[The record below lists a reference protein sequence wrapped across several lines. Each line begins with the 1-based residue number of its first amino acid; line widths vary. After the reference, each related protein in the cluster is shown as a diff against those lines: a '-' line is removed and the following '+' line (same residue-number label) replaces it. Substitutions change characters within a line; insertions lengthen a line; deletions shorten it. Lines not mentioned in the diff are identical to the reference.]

1 MELKFLIL
9 YPDLMNLNSDISN
22 IKILKYRAEKRRIKV
37 LVDEYQDEISNID
50 FKQYDLIFLG
60 NGSDINQ
67 KIVLEKLQKQK
78 PKIVES
84 LEKGTFYFLIGGG
97 SYIFGKYY
105 YDTLEEKVN
114 ALSIFDYYTEKKDFS
129 YGNVNLKVN
138 LSGKNVNVVGFE
150 NSKNVIVN
158 TNNYFGKIIGCS
170 NKKVINKYDGFFI
183 ENVLCTNLNGPLF
196 SKNPELADYII
207 KLLLDRKYKCNIK
220 LKNIDD
226 KLEIIAKNNIINN
239 IKKVNV

>member
-22 IKILKYRAEKRRIKV
+22 IKILKYRAEKRGIKV
-37 LVDEYQDEISNID
+37 LVDEYQDENSNID
-50 FKQYDLIFLG
+50 FKQYDLILLG
-60 NGSDINQ
+60 HGSDINQ

-105 YDTLEEKVN
+105 YDTLEKKVN
-114 ALSIFDYYTEKKDFS
+114 ALSVFDYYTEKKDFS

-196 SKNPELADYII
+196 SKN
-207 KLLLDRKYKCNIK
+207 
-220 LKNIDD
+220 IDD
-226 KLEIIAKNNIINN
+226 KLEIIAKNNIIKN
-239 IKKVNV
+239 IKKINV

>member
-22 IKILKYRAEKRRIKV
+22 IKILKYRAEKRKIKV
-37 LVDEYQDEISNID
+37 LIDEYQDENSNID

-105 YDTLEEKVN
+105 YD
-114 ALSIFDYYTEKKDFS
+114 ALEKKLTLFQFS
-129 YGNVNLKVN
+129 IIIQK
-138 LSGKNVNVVGFE
+138 K
-150 NSKNVIVN
+150 
-158 TNNYFGKIIGCS
+158 KIFPMVMSI
-170 NKKVINKYDGFFI
+170 
-183 ENVLCTNLNGPLF
+183 
-196 SKNPELADYII
+196 
-207 KLLLDRKYKCNIK
+207 
-220 LKNIDD
+220 
-226 KLEIIAKNNIINN
+226 
-239 IKKVNV
+239 

>member
-22 IKILKYRAEKRRIKV
+22 IKILKYRAEKRGIKV
-37 LVDEYQDEISNID
+37 LVDEYQDENSNID

-78 PKIVES
+78 PKIIES
-84 LEKGTFYFLIGGG
+84 LEKGTFYLLIGGG

-105 YDTLEEKVN
+105 YDTLEKKVN

-138 LSGKNVNVVGFE
+138 LSGKNVNVYGQM
-150 NSKNVIVN
+150 NGLKKHGIC
-158 TNNYFGKIIGCS
+158 IQWS
-170 NKKVINKYDGFFI
+170 NIQ
-183 ENVLCTNLNGPLF
+183 
-196 SKNPELADYII
+196 A
-207 KLLLDRKYKCNIK
+207 
-220 LKNIDD
+220 
-226 KLEIIAKNNIINN
+226 
-239 IKKVNV
+239 